1 MESTPARIPLIK
13 SSHKWTRILFI
24 ISNSKLGIWLF
35 SQPRVDLN
43 LQSNSYNVLA
53 STYKYFSNTLYKT
66 TCTENNLH
74 VSFTKIWVFYFI
86 SFNQCFQFLKK
97 VINTVD
103 LLHFCSSDCT
113 TTSIIIVQDI
123 PSGNI

>member
-1 MESTPARIPLIK
+1 M
-13 SSHKWTRILFI
+13 LFI
-24 ISNSKLGIWLF
+24 ISNSKLGIWLC

-43 LQSNSYNVLA
+43 LQSNSYNNLA
-53 STYKYFSNTLYKT
+53 RPHKYFSNTLYKT

-86 SFNQCFQFLKK
+86 SFNQCLQFLKK
-97 VINTVD
+97 VLNTVA
-103 LLHFCSSDCT
+103 LLHFCSSDCK

-123 PSGNI
+123 PSGNICFCGFSPKTYGSVGVVSP